1 MKNPLLVFLAAGL
14 IVSIGFNVWQFTT
27 NQKQDRDITTS
38 QALSALLQNQ
48 LERAQSQIA
57 QLTPLATRAV
67 TIPISVSTRKALA
80 GSGLVL
86 VFKNN
91 GGKLL
96 TLNIRCTNP
105 AFNTSKVFRLDVN
118 PGMASELGHLQGWAA
133 ASGDE
138 VEIACEGYE
147 KQSLK
152 IP

>member
-1 MKNPLLVFLAAGL
+1 MKNSLAIFLSVALVISLVCNLWLLAT
-14 IVSIGFNVWQFTT
+14 S
-27 NQKQDRDITTS
+27 QKQAHDLTAI
-38 QALSALLQNQ
+38 QAQAALLQSQ
-48 LERAQSQIA
+48 LDHAQSQIA
-57 QLTPLATRAV
+57 QLTPLATKAV
-67 TIPISVSTRKALA
+67 TIPVSVSIRKALA

-91 GGKLL
+91 GGQLL

-105 AFNTSKVFRLDVN
+105 AFNTSKVFRMDVN

-147 KQSLK
+147 TQRLK